1 MNLHLVKKSGVEYG
15 TLQESIAIAAWR
27 KLERI
32 ELLRTI
38 AVVTANVNPE
48 KAQQALQRLIE
59 EAFPEVAKNRE
70 GAVDRAME
78 IMEREKSKSYRVEAV
93 GQSTG
98 KNSWD
103 RLKNILGRRRRTR

>member
-38 AVVTANVNPE
+38 AVVTAQVNPE

-59 EAFPEVAKNRE
+59 ESFPEVARDRE
-70 GAVDRAME
+70 RSVDRAME
-78 IMEREKSKSYRVEAV
+78 IMDREKTRSYKVAPV
-93 GQSTG
+93 GQSLG